1 MKEQLAPLLVHVRF
15 PLIDGKAIHDDVE
28 PSGLVS
34 DALLFEAYRYH
45 ASGVIIE
52 GNARFRPRSASATM
66 TASAAVALT
75 EWELTLPSGPYV
87 LNGAVLSTNTKEALL
102 DGNFETGVTTNT
114 PGSIVATCGPLFA
127 TVAPTWTHSAQC
139 SSEPTGARPPA
150 QFRGADA
157 GIGDHRGKLPR

>member
-1 MKEQLAPLLVHVRF
+1 MVHVRF

-102 DGNFETGVTTNT
+102 DGNFETGVTTNA
-114 PGSIVATCGPLFA
+114 PGSIVATCGP
-127 TVAPTWTHSAQC
+127 
-139 SSEPTGARPPA
+139 RM
-150 QFRGADA
+150 FRAKSNLANKGNMDRVQERLC
-157 GIGDHRGKLPR
+157 HLLNLRRSKRR